1 MREFSCP
8 LLVFE
13 WGVGHLCAPGRVL
26 MCKCRSVQEWSL
38 TKCKR
43 LHRGHKHASTL
54 GPGFVHIVHI
64 VCAHCAFYFHA
75 CAFQRI
81 FIDGQLIVLH
91 FVSLFVCPQAQQT
104 PRFGTAAVGSTYPG
118 HSGAAA
124 QQHGNIWPLSMPHQT
139 LKERSKKTPLLCL
152 LNKEWEITHEG

>member
-13 WGVGHLCAPGRVL
+13 WGVGHHCAPGRVL

-54 GPGFVHIVHI
+54 SPGFVHIIHI
-64 VCAHCAFYFHA
+64 VCAHCAFYFRA

-81 FIDGQLIVLH
+81 FIDGQLIMLL

-104 PRFGTAAVGSTYPG
+104 LDLGQLERAALILVSTAAQQQRS
-118 HSGAAA
+118 SSAAA
-124 QQHGNIWPLSMPHQT
+124 QQHRNI
-139 LKERSKKTPLLCL
+139 
-152 LNKEWEITHEG
+152 